1 MSTEQGFV
9 IKGNISDFRFGTPLS
24 VHLIEGVRL
33 IGGQLNRGFTVVK
46 SIRWSIIN
54 AAIG

>member
-1 MSTEQGFV
+1 MSDV
-9 IKGNISDFRFGTPLS
+9 RFGTWLN
-24 VHLIEGVRL
+24 VRLIEGVRL